1 MPYYISSWSLNLLEL
16 DEFSVA
22 NKKSSFSLAATLWF
36 QVVQKETSDVK
47 CVRAWH
53 GSSNNFFNELFSDEV
68 MKLNA
73 GQNHVHIESEKSES
87 KNQTW
92 KINLAKAANNMHC
105 FSLIWQESVSILF
118 QISK

>member
-1 MPYYISSWSLNLLEL
+1 M
-16 DEFSVA
+16 
-22 NKKSSFSLAATLWF
+22 
-36 QVVQKETSDVK
+36 VQKETSDMK

-87 KNQTW
+87 KNQT
-92 KINLAKAANNMHC
+92 
-105 FSLIWQESVSILF
+105 
-118 QISK
+118 